1 MLQGLAYLMD
11 NPRDIPIVATN
22 SEIVGQLTVNV
33 VPCEPDGNE
42 DIDEEN
48 APDDPQELISQP
60 LDFKV
65 KISHASSLPVDF
77 CRDIYCEYRF
87 YIDDEVYK
95 TEVFAD
101 KCQNPTFNY
110 ERQHHIECVT

>member
-1 MLQGLAYLMD
+1 M
-11 NPRDIPIVATN
+11 
-22 SEIVGQLTVNV
+22 NV
-33 VPCEPDGNE
+33 VPCEHDGNE

-77 CRDIYCEYRF
+77 CRDIFCEYKF